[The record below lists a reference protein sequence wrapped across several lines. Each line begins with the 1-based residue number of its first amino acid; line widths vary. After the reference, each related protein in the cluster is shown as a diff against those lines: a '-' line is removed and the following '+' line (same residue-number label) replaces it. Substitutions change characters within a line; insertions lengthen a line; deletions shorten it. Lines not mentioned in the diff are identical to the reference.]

1 MRCQE
6 AFKTNEVD
14 LYELTWEDLQGILIG
29 KKKATERYI
38 QYYTD
43 VGGKNLSKTMLSSW
57 LNATVLES
65 QVLCLKI

>member
-29 KKKATERYI
+29 KKSYRKIHTILYRRR
-38 QYYTD
+38 
-43 VGGKNLSKTMLSSW
+43 GKNLSKTMLSSW